1 MFKPNR
7 KIYSFYILMDLLFI
21 GVSFLLSYLLR
32 YLGSIFQDSAAI
44 NPRQYFSFFMLWT
57 VFILLVFS
65 LRGLYHTDRSLTI
78 PEEAFKT
85 VTNIL
90 YVSILMSAVIFLTQY
105 KFFSRLVFLLS
116 FIFLCFF
123 LSAWRITKRIILR
136 RLIAEGFHNL
146 NILIVGA
153 GSSGIEV
160 LGEIKRNP
168 WWGFRVIGFLG
179 EDVKKTVDGAAVL
192 GAYRD
197 FPRVVKKYFIDEVI
211 ITSPFDKEDISDLI
225 KQAKEL
231 HVGIRL
237 VPENL
242 EEPPLVSNINYLG
255 IIPLLTY
262 KERRRHPSELALKR
276 IFDLTISMILLL
288 LLSPAFLVTMILIKF
303 DSKGPLFFV
312 QKRVGFKGR
321 VFNLYKFRSMVEE
334 AESLKP
340 ALLPKNEI
348 KDGVIFKIKDDP
360 RVTPIGK
367 FLRKYSL
374 DELPQLFNV
383 FIGDMSLV
391 GTRPPMID
399 EVDKY
404 THDHMQRLVVR
415 PGLTGL
421 SQVRGRSELTFR
433 NWVRWDMWYINNWSF
448 WLDMKILWWTIP
460 VVLKGKGAY

>member
-1 MFKPNR
+1 M
-7 KIYSFYILMDLLFI
+7 L
-21 GVSFLLSYLLR
+21 
-32 YLGSIFQDSAAI
+32 IFS
-44 NPRQYFSFFMLWT
+44 
-57 VFILLVFS
+57 V
-65 LRGLYHTDRSLTI
+65 RGLYHTDRSLTI

-85 VTNIL
+85 FTSIL
-90 YVSILMSAVIFLTQY
+90 YVSVLMSAIIFLTQY

-136 RLIAEGFHNL
+136 RLIAKGFHNL
-146 NILIVGA
+146 NILIIGVG
-153 GSSGIEV
+153 STGIEV
-160 LGEIKRNP
+160 LEEIKRNP

-179 EDVKKTVDGAAVL
+179 EDIKKAVDGAMVL
-192 GAYRD
+192 GTYKD
-197 FPRVVKKYFIDEVI
+197 FSRVVKKYFIDEVI
-211 ITSPFDKEDISDLI
+211 ITPPFDKRDISDLI
-225 KQAKEL
+225 RQAKEL
-231 HVGIRL
+231 HVGIRV
-237 VPENL
+237 VPENF
-242 EEPPLVSNINYLG
+242 EEPLLVSDINYLG

-276 IFDLTISMILLL
+276 IFDFTISMILLVL
-288 LLSPAFLVTMILIKF
+288 LFPAFLILMILIKL
-303 DSKGPLFFV
+303 DSNGPLFFV
-312 QKRVGFKGR
+312 QKRVGYKGR
-321 VFNLYKFRSMVEE
+321 VFNLYKFRSMVKE
-334 AESLKP
+334 AELLKP
-340 ALLPKNEI
+340 ALLPRNEI

-360 RVTPIGK
+360 RITRIGRL
-367 FLRKYSL
+367 FRRYSL

-433 NWVRWDMWYINNWSF
+433 NWVRWDIWYINNWSF
-448 WLDMKILWWTIP
+448 WLDLRILWWTIP

>member
-1 MFKPNR
+1 M
-7 KIYSFYILMDLLFI
+7 
-21 GVSFLLSYLLR
+21 
-32 YLGSIFQDSAAI
+32 FQDSEAI
-44 NPRQYFSFFMLWT
+44 NPRQYFSFFVLWT
-57 VFILLVFS
+57 GFTLLIFS

-85 VTNIL
+85 ITSIL

-123 LSAWRITKRIILR
+123 LSSWRITKRVILR
-136 RLIAEGFHNL
+136 GLIAKGFHNL
-146 NILIVGA
+146 NILIIGT

-160 LGEIKRNP
+160 LEEIRKNP

-179 EDVKKTVDGAAVL
+179 EDVKKAVDGVVVL
-192 GAYRD
+192 GLNKD

-211 ITSPFDKEDISDLI
+211 ITPPFDKKDISDLVR
-225 KQAKEL
+225 QAKEL

-242 EEPPLVSNINYLG
+242 EEPLLVSNINYLG

-262 KERRRHPSELALKR
+262 RERRRHPSELVLKR
-276 IFDLTISMILLL
+276 AFDFTISALLL
-288 LLSPAFLVTMILIKF
+288 VLLAPLFLIIMVLIKL
-303 DSKGPLFFV
+303 DSEGPFFFV

-321 VFNLYKFRSMVEE
+321 VFNLYKFRSMVRE

-340 ALLPKNEI
+340 ALLPRNEI
-348 KDGVIFKIKDDP
+348 KDGVIFKIREDP
-360 RVTPIGK
+360 RITRIGK
-367 FLRKYSL
+367 FLRRYSL

-383 FIGDMSLV
+383 FVGDMSLV
-391 GTRPPMID
+391 GTRPPMIA

-448 WLDMKILWWTIP
+448 WLDLRILWWTVP
-460 VVLKGKGAY
+460 VVLKGEGAY